1 MAPQGKKIQSIIS
14 VAGHQV
20 IRNLSEPSEFTLM
33 HLDTYADYLRQVEPR
48 TESRAVRALLTTG
61 GPRMKKLHGRYL
73 EVYGPYQ
80 IMLNVDGISIYTRTY
95 ITTDDDQM
103 GQIYLGE
110 EELKV
115 RRIGHDA
122 MMEQDAVH
130 IGYEADVT
138 AHLLDTNGT
147 KIGVTG
153 LLDTGAVVSVM
164 PIKTWERMGFT
175 REDLIP
181 TNLRLAAANRG
192 AIYVA
197 GRTPVTVLHMGGRNL
212 WMSFLVV
219 EHLDDADQFI
229 LGRDFVRNFDVMI
242 DLNNGLIRIRN
253 PDRKYVKRPINRIIT
268 DENKVPV
275 FLDRKVKLQPGQA
288 AVAIFRMRNLN
299 SLSDS
304 KQVCLVPNPNS
315 QSSVILGRSFSV
327 TRNGLCVSVLLN
339 TLDTTVSI
347 QRGKK
352 LGYALPMRTDY
363 EETQNLKKYSVKDCP
378 YHANKDKI
386 LKRIDELKS
395 IRKLFSMRSETD
407 DGLSSCSNFP
417 ERPSSYELDSDKPVL
432 PEIEHLKGKIGEGDF
447 EKLRDLLDRN
457 AEVFSKHKA
466 DIGCCNF
473 VEHEIELEEGAVPH
487 REGAR
492 RMTPHKSE
500 ACRAEIEMLLEYDM
514 IEPSKSPWACGVVMA
529 KKKGGQLRFCCDFR
543 YLNAVTIKDAYP
555 IPRIDE
561 SLSKLGDAKFF
572 TTLDLGSAFW
582 QVPLRKKDREKTGFA
597 CELGLYQWK
606 RMPFGLCNAT
616 ATFQRLMAQALTG
629 VTKKYGNLLMC
640 YVDDVV
646 IATPTLEDH
655 IDRLDE
661 VFGCMKRAGL
671 KCKPSKCEILRDS
684 IKYLG
689 RMVDRHGVRPDPE
702 AVEAVLTWRAPRT
715 DTQLMSFLGFA
726 NYYREF
732 IKGYADKVYPMQKL
746 MRNKGKKFEW
756 NDEAQVAFEN
766 IKRELCEAP
775 VLGMPTEKGMYVLDT
790 DASVVA
796 ISGIL
801 HQEQEWN
808 GRTVLRP
815 IAYGSKV
822 LSDTEMKYG
831 APKAEMFAVVTF
843 VEKYRVYLGSAP
855 FKLRVDNR
863 ALSWLK
869 TYSMD
874 QSYIGRWIVRLDGY
888 HMIIEH
894 RMRDKHQNADSLSK
908 KTEFYERLEQKQANQ
923 AEVKE
928 GFSFLDK
935 ETYEALPLTRW
946 LDKSGHPIPGHPE
959 LPVEKAAEIKILSR
973 EDPVPLDLLL
983 RSNLVQQELSR
994 MNINSLSLLDKT
1006 VQVTPQVMRILGGL
1020 LEREVTRDDP
1030 EWTAAVA
1037 SLTVSEKVK
1046 IMPSRQQHEENKR
1059 DCRTIVQQLV
1069 SSIPQ
1074 EILTSTSYGQK
1085 GRESGKQK
1093 KTVTFVDREKEGEE
1107 VEQNLLQDYL
1117 SGEKDEEKNQR
1128 SQDQHPGQGNL
1139 SGEFRWMRR
1148 KYGHDLEERAVSST
1162 TPSTD
1167 DKSESSRMNTYSDRD
1182 STSGSELSELA
1193 IHTLLVET
1201 RARDLDREVYQDPDS
1216 DRYLIPSER
1225 VFDNAADDLE
1235 TIAVSKRSISLLPQK
1250 EVVRTDL
1257 QPFQQETQPLAKIWC
1272 VKMEEDTHQPNELNS
1287 QMRVMKTYLKARYRL
1302 SDLLRAQRNDRM
1314 TSNLKSW
1321 IENGAPDKG
1330 DLEEDSYRILRQYF
1344 MQKEGR
1350 LYLNKDGIV
1359 ACRRREEDKVLYKY
1373 NAIVLPQL
1381 YQTELLFRSH
1391 DQMGHQG
1398 IDKVYQRILKRFEW
1412 PGLKKAC
1419 EKWVTACLSCQQ
1431 VKDPRK
1437 LRFPLQSIES
1447 SEFNE
1452 VVQIDHQKIC
1462 MPDSGYNQVL
1472 VMIDHFTKY
1481 AEAVPCI
1488 TASAEETCD
1497 HLINTW
1503 IARHGCPMTFQSD
1516 NGTAFVGELTK
1527 ELMRRSQVAQ
1537 AHSTTYHPQTNGL
1550 VERQN
1555 RTLVSMLRVY
1565 CSRYMTDWDRYL
1577 PQVMGAYNSTQHST
1591 TGVSPHMM
1599 LTGHEKS
1606 LPLTFFYPEYE
1617 GKKTSPQVYV
1627 RDVIKRQQ
1635 ELNDLCRRNT
1645 QQAQERQ
1652 RKRFDKKAAGAKA
1665 YSVGDYVWVFQNVI
1679 PPKGTKKLLK
1689 KWRGPFMIT
1698 EVHQEG
1704 RFYRLSTGRAAHYE
1718 NIKPHNPST
1727 EDWCIPA
1734 DMEEGDYLMMDPA
1747 CEVNEKGTREKN
1759 DGNEVVEEGT
1769 DTPLDL
1775 DPNEQIEADDETLP
1789 YAEEDWQDSEQTEV
1803 PKNMEPDLPF
1813 TMQTRQKDGTRL
1825 RKKYNPYGDDFV
1837 VDRID
1842 LKKIVEEVVG
1852 LEEITVSQDIDIVD
1866 DHNDEWVDD

>member
-1 MAPQGKKIQSIIS
+1 MKLNVISGQRFGMAPQGSKIQSIIS

-20 IRNLSEPSEFTLM
+20 IRNLSEPFEFTLM
-33 HLDTYADYLRQVEPR
+33 HLDTYADYLRQMEPR

-61 GPRMKKLHGRYL
+61 GPRTKKLHGRYL

-80 IMLNVDGISIYTRTY
+80 VMLNVDGISIYTRTY
-95 ITTDDDQM
+95 VTTDDDQI

-138 AHLLDTNGT
+138 AHPLDTNGT

-197 GRTPVTVLHMGGRNL
+197 GRTPITVLHMGGRDL

-219 EHLDDADQFI
+219 ENLDDADQFI

-288 AVAIFRMRNLN
+288 VVAIFRMRNLN

-363 EETQNLKKYSVKDCP
+363 EETQNLKKHNVKDCP

-386 LKRIDELKS
+386 LKRINELKS
-395 IRKLFSMRSETD
+395 IHKLFSMKSETD

-417 ERPSSYELDSDKPVL
+417 ERPSSYELESDKPVL

-543 YLNAVTIKDAYP
+543 YLNTVTIKDAYP

-661 VFGCMKRAGL
+661 VLGCMKRAGL

-702 AVEAVLTWRAPRT
+702 AVEAVMTWKAPRT
-715 DTQLMSFLGFA
+715 DTQLMSFLVFA

-756 NDEAQVAFEN
+756 NDEAEVAFEN

-796 ISGIL
+796 ISRIL

-843 VEKYRVYLGSAP
+843 VEKYRAYLGSAP

-1006 VQVTPQVMRILGGL
+1006 VQVTPQVMRMLERGL

-1037 SLTVSEKVK
+1037 SLTVREKVK
-1046 IMPSRQQHEENKR
+1046 IMPSRRQHEENER

-1085 GRESGKQK
+1085 EQGSSKRK
-1093 KTVTFVDREKEGEE
+1093 KTVTFVDRDKEGEE
-1107 VEQNLLQDYL
+1107 VEHNLLRDYL
-1117 SGEKDEEKNQR
+1117 SGEKDDEKNQR
-1128 SQDQHPGQGNL
+1128 SQDQHPGQENL
-1139 SGEFRWMRR
+1139 SGESEIDEKIPDEKQDLENKVLSGEFGWMRR
-1148 KYGHDLEERAVSST
+1148 RHRHDLEERAVSST

-1167 DKSESSRMNTYSDRD
+1167 DDSRNSGMNTYSDRN

-1235 TIAVSKRSISLLPQK
+1235 TIAVSKRSMSLLPQK
-1250 EVVRTDL
+1250 EAVRTDL

-1272 VKMEEDTHQPNELNS
+1272 VKMEEDTHQPKELNS

-1302 SDLLRAQRNDRM
+1302 SEFLRAQRNDRM
-1314 TSNLKSW
+1314 TSNLKRW

-1381 YQTELLFRSH
+1381 N
-1391 DQMGHQG
+1391 
-1398 IDKVYQRILKRFEW
+1398 
-1412 PGLKKAC
+1412 
-1419 EKWVTACLSCQQ
+1419 
-1431 VKDPRK
+1431 
-1437 LRFPLQSIES
+1437 SI
-1447 SEFNE
+1447 
-1452 VVQIDHQKIC
+1452 
-1462 MPDSGYNQVL
+1462 
-1472 VMIDHFTKY
+1472 
-1481 AEAVPCI
+1481 
-1488 TASAEETCD
+1488 
-1497 HLINTW
+1497 
-1503 IARHGCPMTFQSD
+1503 
-1516 NGTAFVGELTK
+1516 
-1527 ELMRRSQVAQ
+1527 
-1537 AHSTTYHPQTNGL
+1537 
-1550 VERQN
+1550 RQN
-1555 RTLVSMLRVY
+1555 Y
-1565 CSRYMTDWDRYL
+1565 CSGRMIRWAIK
-1577 PQVMGAYNSTQHST
+1577 GST
-1591 TGVSPHMM
+1591 
-1599 LTGHEKS
+1599 KC
-1606 LPLTFFYPEYE
+1606 
-1617 GKKTSPQVYV
+1617 
-1627 RDVIKRQQ
+1627 I
-1635 ELNDLCRRNT
+1635 
-1645 QQAQERQ
+1645 
-1652 RKRFDKKAAGAKA
+1652 
-1665 YSVGDYVWVFQNVI
+1665 
-1679 PPKGTKKLLK
+1679 
-1689 KWRGPFMIT
+1689 RG
-1698 EVHQEG
+1698 
-1704 RFYRLSTGRAAHYE
+1704 S
-1718 NIKPHNPST
+1718 
-1727 EDWCIPA
+1727 
-1734 DMEEGDYLMMDPA
+1734 
-1747 CEVNEKGTREKN
+1747 
-1759 DGNEVVEEGT
+1759 
-1769 DTPLDL
+1769 
-1775 DPNEQIEADDETLP
+1775 
-1789 YAEEDWQDSEQTEV
+1789 
-1803 PKNMEPDLPF
+1803 
-1813 TMQTRQKDGTRL
+1813 
-1825 RKKYNPYGDDFV
+1825 
-1837 VDRID
+1837 
-1842 LKKIVEEVVG
+1842 
-1852 LEEITVSQDIDIVD
+1852 
-1866 DHNDEWVDD
+1866 